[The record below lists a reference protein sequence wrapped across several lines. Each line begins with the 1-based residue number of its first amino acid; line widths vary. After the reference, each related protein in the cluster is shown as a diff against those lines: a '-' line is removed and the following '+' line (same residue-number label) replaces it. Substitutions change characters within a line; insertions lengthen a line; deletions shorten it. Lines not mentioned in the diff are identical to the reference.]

1 MWMKN
6 GLKSMPTDEG
16 WQDRWDLHVHSHWSD
31 GSDSPEQLAAWARRQ
46 GLEGIAL
53 TDHDTLAG
61 VPEMER
67 AGRAQGLQVL
77 AGIEISCQE
86 PESGRQLHLL
96 GYGIPEKGWEQ
107 VEAFCYPTCRGRN
120 EAVRRAALA
129 LRQAGYPVDWE
140 QVQACA
146 GPGGQRG
153 TQDILLQRVEQGV
166 CDTMYGPLYKRLFKV
181 GPDGK
186 RGIAYLDFP
195 LADPVEALHCILEAG
210 GVPVLAHPGQYGNYD
225 FVPTLVREGLQGIEV
240 RHPKHGPAD
249 VERCRQLAR
258 QYGLLTT
265 GGSDYHGRYGD

>member
-86 PESGRQLHLL
+86 PESGRCR
-96 GYGIPEKGWEQ
+96 
-107 VEAFCYPTCRGRN
+107 CYN
-120 EAVRRAALA
+120 
-129 LRQAGYPVDWE
+129 
-140 QVQACA
+140 
-146 GPGGQRG
+146 
-153 TQDILLQRVEQGV
+153 
-166 CDTMYGPLYKRLFKV
+166 
-181 GPDGK
+181 
-186 RGIAYLDFP
+186 
-195 LADPVEALHCILEAG
+195 
-210 GVPVLAHPGQYGNYD
+210 
-225 FVPTLVREGLQGIEV
+225 
-240 RHPKHGPAD
+240 D
-249 VERCRQLAR
+249 V
-258 QYGLLTT
+258 
-265 GGSDYHGRYGD
+265 

>member
-1 MWMKN
+1 
-6 GLKSMPTDEG
+6 
-16 WQDRWDLHVHSHWSD
+16 
-31 GSDSPEQLAAWARRQ
+31 
-46 GLEGIAL
+46 
-53 TDHDTLAG
+53 
-61 VPEMER
+61 MEYR
-67 AGRAQGLQVL
+67 AG
-77 AGIEISCQE
+77 AGS
-86 PESGRQLHLL
+86 R
-96 GYGIPEKGWEQ
+96 W
-107 VEAFCYPTCRGRN
+107 EAFCYPTCRGAQRSGG
-120 EAVRRAALA
+120 RGAALA

-146 GPGGQRG
+146 GPGGQLCK
-153 TQDILLQRVEQGV
+153 QIHILIQLVEQGV

-210 GVPVLAHPGQYGNYD
+210 GVPGAGRPGPIRQLRFPCPPWCGKGCRALKCAT
-225 FVPTLVREGLQGIEV
+225 PE
-240 RHPKHGPAD
+240 HGPAD